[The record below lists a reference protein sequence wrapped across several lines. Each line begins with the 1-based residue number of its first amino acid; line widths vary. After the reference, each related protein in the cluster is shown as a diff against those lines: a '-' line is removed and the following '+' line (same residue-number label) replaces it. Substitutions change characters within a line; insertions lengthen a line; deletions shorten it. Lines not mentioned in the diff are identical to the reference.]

1 MLRIAP
7 LKAFN
12 ASSKYCP
19 ERLEGL
25 FWKMSAAIREMP
37 MEDKI
42 IEAARIEIGR
52 QADLGD
58 IRMKQLADDMIE
70 VDGKL
75 DLGALAAAIAGSV
88 AGGP

>member
-1 MLRIAP
+1 
-7 LKAFN
+7 
-12 ASSKYCP
+12 
-19 ERLEGL
+19 
-25 FWKMSAAIREMP
+25 MSAAIREMP

-58 IRMKQLADDMIE
+58 IRMKQLADDIIE
-70 VDGKL
+70 LDGKL